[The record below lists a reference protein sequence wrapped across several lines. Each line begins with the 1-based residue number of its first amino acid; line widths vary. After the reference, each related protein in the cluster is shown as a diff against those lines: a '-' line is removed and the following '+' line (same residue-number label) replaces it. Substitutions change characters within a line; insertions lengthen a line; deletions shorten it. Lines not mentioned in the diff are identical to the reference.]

1 MGEVTNAELERKL
14 DLVLQKIDGLEQRV
28 SKLENRDLQIEEEI
42 EKVSTIA
49 RTANSESILSLP
61 QNEEEK
67 NLSFLSF
74 DYSSNSMK

>member
-42 EKVSTIA
+42 EKVSTMA

>member
-1 MGEVTNAELERKL
+1 MGEVTNAELGRKL

-42 EKVSTIA
+42 EKVSTMA
-49 RTANSESILSLP
+49 RTANSESIFSLP

>member
-42 EKVSTIA
+42 EKVSAMA